1 MKYYSAIKKKQI
13 LPFEITR
20 IDLEGFMLSE
30 ISQRKTISV
39 LAHLVVESGKKQW
52 RIPWGCKEFD
62 MTERL

>member
-30 ISQRKTISV
+30 IS
-39 LAHLVVESGKKQW
+39 
-52 RIPWGCKEFD
+52 
-62 MTERL
+62 